1 MIFGGL
7 YQMFN
12 RQKKQTKSVF
22 NGNLNHVSVEIS
34 NNLSQDIHLQLEMID
49 LTKNDLA
56 ILKLIQPYIK
66 DNVEQMTTGFYD
78 RVLSVPH
85 LTKIIKSNSTIERLR
100 DTLRVHLMEMFDGVL
115 NEDFVSKRDIIAQVH
130 VRIGLEPKWYMAAFN
145 VIFEILQKIIIEH
158 VENPEDRMVAI
169 NAVNKI
175 LNFEQQLV
183 LTAYEAREK
192 QLREEI
198 DHNSKM
204 ELADN
209 VGDSAERLAATA
221 EETHASTN
229 EMSNQSKLIRDASST
244 GKKLS
249 DEVQVKSQDG
259 SEKMTDLSEQIQE
272 IKERVEGIVD
282 NAETLD
288 NNAKEIQGIV
298 KIILDIADQTNL
310 LALNAA
316 IEAARA
322 GEAGKGFS
330 VVAEEVRKLA
340 DQTKSSSTKVSEISG
355 RTNEQIR
362 TIETSIQS
370 INDIVTGC
378 VKTTEL
384 VNGILHEIL
393 TKAKESNSQNNLIE
407 LEISGLVSMLS
418 DISQAS
424 EDVATT
430 ATLLSQTIADYTG
443 IK

>member
-1 MIFGGL
+1 
-7 YQMFN
+7 MFS
-12 RQKKQTKSVF
+12 RRKKQSDSVF
-22 NGNLNHVSVEIS
+22 NDNLDHVAVTIS
-34 NNLSQDIHLQLEMID
+34 NNLSPDIKLQLEMIN
-49 LTKNDLA
+49 LTKKDLA
-56 ILKLIQPYIK
+56 ILKLIQPHIQE
-66 DNVEQMTTGFYD
+66 NVELMTTGFYEH
-78 RVLSVPH
+78 VMKVPH
-85 LTKIIKSNSTIERLR
+85 LANIIKSNSTIERIR
-100 DTLRVHLMEMFDGVL
+100 DTLRTHIMEIFGGIL
-115 NEDFVSKRDIIAQVH
+115 NEDFVSKRDAIAHTH
-130 VRIGLEPKWYMAAFN
+130 VRIGLESKWYMAAFN
-145 VIFEILQKIIIEH
+145 VIFEISQKIIIENI
-158 VENPEDRMVAI
+158 ENPEDRMMAI

-204 ELADN
+204 ELAGN

-221 EETHASTN
+221 EQTHASTN
-229 EMSNQSKLIRDASST
+229 EMANQSKLIRDASFT
-244 GKKLS
+244 GKNLS

-259 SEKMTDLSEQIQE
+259 SEKMTDLSKQIQE
-272 IKERVEGIVD
+272 IKESVEGIVN
-282 NAETLD
+282 NAKTLD

-370 INDIVTGC
+370 INNIVTGS
-378 VKTTEL
+378 VKTTEV
-384 VNGILHEIL
+384 VNGILNEIL
-393 TKAKESNSQNNLIE
+393 SQAKESNSQNNLIE
-407 LEISGLVSMLS
+407 LEISGLVTMLS

-430 ATLLSQTIADYTG
+430 ATMLSGTISEYTG

>member
-1 MIFGGL
+1 
-7 YQMFN
+7 MFS
-12 RQKKQTKSVF
+12 RRKKQTESMF
-22 NGNLNHVSVEIS
+22 NGTLDHIAVEIS
-34 NNLSQDIHLQLEMID
+34 NDLSQDIQLQLEMID
-49 LTKNDLA
+49 LTKKDLA
-56 ILKLIQPYIK
+56 ILKLIQPHIK
-66 DNVEQMTTGFYD
+66 ENVEQMTTGFYD
-78 RVLSVPH
+78 RVMKVPH

-100 DTLRVHLMEMFDGVL
+100 DTLRTHLMEMFSGKLDE
-115 NEDFVSKRDIIAQVH
+115 NFVSKRDTIAHVH

-145 VIFEILQKIIIEH
+145 VIFEISQKIILEN
-158 VENPEDRMVAI
+158 VENSEDRMLAI

-183 LTAYEAREK
+183 LTAYGAREK

-198 DHNSKM
+198 DHHSKM
-204 ELADN
+204 ELAGN
-209 VGDSAERLAATA
+209 VGDSAGRLAATA
-221 EETHASTN
+221 QQTHASTS
-229 EMSNQSKLIRDASST
+229 EMFNQSKLIRDASST
-244 GKKLS
+244 GKQLS

-259 SEKMTDLSEQIQE
+259 SEKMTCLSEQILE
-272 IKERVEGIVD
+272 IKERVEGIVH
-282 NAETLD
+282 NAKTLD

-370 INDIVTGC
+370 INDIVASSA
-378 VKTTEL
+378 KTTEV
-384 VNGILHEIL
+384 VNVILHEIL
-393 TKAKESNSQNNLIE
+393 TQAKESNSQNNLIE
-407 LEISGLVSMLS
+407 LEISGLVTMLS

-430 ATLLSQTIADYTG
+430 ATMLSETISDYTG
-443 IK
+443 IQ